1 MITLDEFATMGLA
14 VGVTEASGIDAD
26 CGETVYLEKKHAREM
41 PFLPVCVMIDALRA
55 NF

>member
-26 CGETVYLEKKHAREM
+26 CGETVYLEKKTRARNAI
-41 PFLPVCVMIDALRA
+41 PACLRDD
-55 NF
+55 